1 MYMLYLLSKAI
12 TIIFLV
18 FVRMLFP
25 RGGRDVKQCFVM
37 WLVNGKKDEMTKKI
51 EFRVVT
57 YIVLV
62 KETLDLV
69 FIANDLKA
77 F

>member
-1 MYMLYLLSKAI
+1 MFCNVASKGEKGQ
-12 TIIFLV
+12 TD
-18 FVRMLFP
+18 R
-25 RGGRDVKQCFVM
+25 
-37 WLVNGKKDEMTKKI
+37 KI